1 VTNTYE
7 RVSLWALIYF
17 IGRTLILFLRQAVN
31 LIPLAVVIVTGG
43 DQLRLVI
50 LWLLAT
56 GLPTLIVVHAVAS
69 WWCFRYRADAHTLH
83 VREGILK
90 RTQLTLDYDRI
101 QLADI
106 RQPWYFRPFGQSI
119 LGVES
124 AGSDGKEVELAGLS
138 YDRAESLRQAMMQHK
153 ENAQGLAA
161 IDSPADDFRV
171 DIDSS
176 VAGFRLTLPLS
187 ELVRYGLMHN
197 PVLLALPVV
206 AYPLSQLD
214 LVDDWVIP
222 RVEGLVTLIERGGG
236 VLQTTLLWGGGVL
249 AVLALLVVASVLL
262 SIVRYYGF
270 TLTAM
275 GQRYQT
281 RAGLLSIVTRSFQYV
296 RLQRLVWSQGI
307 IARAMGR
314 WSLRIDQT
322 GRPDTMQQAKT
333 FFVPILNAEREAG
346 IKQQLRLTDANWQSV
361 HPASMILPW
370 LMTTSALTL
379 LVALLTSWS
388 LEWVLGSLLLICPG
402 VALLVWASW
411 RLRAVYVDDNW
422 IALRRGMIGQQQSWI
437 PAYKMQTLRIRQGP
451 WLRLWGTSALQVLS
465 AGGRETIAWLPVAQ
479 IEALQSRLTKCTAD
493 YQGRWM

>member
-1 VTNTYE
+1 MNTYE

-31 LIPLAVVIVTGG
+31 MIPIAVVIVTGG

-56 GLPTLIVVHAVAS
+56 GLPVLIVLHAVAS

-101 QLADI
+101 QQADI

-124 AGSDGKEVELAGLS
+124 AGSDGKEVELAGLA
-138 YDRAESLRQAMMQHK
+138 YDQAELLRQAMMQHK
-153 ENAQGLAA
+153 ENAQGQEATG
-161 IDSPADDFRV
+161 SPAEDYRTETDRP
-171 DIDSS
+171 

-214 LVDDWVIP
+214 LIDDWVIP

-236 VLQTTLLWGGGVL
+236 VLQATLLWVGGVL
-249 AVLALLVVASVLL
+249 AVLLVLVAASIVL

-270 TLTAM
+270 TLTVT

-281 RAGLLSIVTRSFQYV
+281 RAGLLSVVSRSFQYV
-296 RLQRLVWSQGI
+296 RLQRLVWSQGM
-307 IARAMGR
+307 IARAMSR
-314 WSLRIDQT
+314 RSLRIDQT

-333 FFVPILNAEREAG
+333 FFIPILNAEREAG
-346 IKQQLRLTDANWQSV
+346 IKQQLRLTEANWQSV

-370 LMTTSALTL
+370 LVTTSAFTF
-379 LVALLTSWS
+379 LVALSTSWS
-388 LEWVLGSLLLICPG
+388 LKWVLGSLLLICPG
-402 VALLVWASW
+402 VALFVWASW
-411 RLRAVYVDDNW
+411 RQRAVHIDDDW

-451 WLRLWGTSALQVLS
+451 WLRLWGASALQVLG
-465 AGGRETIAWLPVAQ
+465 AGGRETIAWLPVAK
-479 IEALQSRLTKCTAD
+479 IEALQSRLTQCTAD